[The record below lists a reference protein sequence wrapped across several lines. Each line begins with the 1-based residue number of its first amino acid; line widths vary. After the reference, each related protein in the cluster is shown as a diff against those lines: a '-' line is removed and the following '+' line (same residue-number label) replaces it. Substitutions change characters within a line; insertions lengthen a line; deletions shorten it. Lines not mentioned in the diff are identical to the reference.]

1 MSANTITQGKVK
13 LKHVTNKLLYIDLS
27 SKWGGYFREEAENIR
42 TNFLIV
48 IFFFFG
54 WLQLQN
60 YCLVYDR
67 SDCSDSDSPKHCA
80 LFM

>member
-27 SKWGGYFREEAENIR
+27 SKWGGYLGEEAENIK

-48 IFFFFG
+48 IFFFLILLASASKLLSG
-54 WLQLQN
+54 L
-60 YCLVYDR
+60 
-67 SDCSDSDSPKHCA
+67 
-80 LFM
+80 